1 MKKIVCSFVFV
12 LSLALTS
19 FAQDQVIFHNGTI
32 MKAKIENLNASDGAT
47 IAFIV
52 EGETLVTEMSKI
64 AIKDVIFASGRKQTI
79 TEKIEITR
87 NGSKYPE
94 AVVITKN
101 PKEVL
106 GLTRIGEVTG
116 KTAFINYRTGA
127 NADRKAEDR
136 IKVSTQEVGGVVALI
151 TEDKDYNVGNIHNK
165 GLGSSQVRM
174 VGVAYKY

>member
-1 MKKIVCSFVFV
+1 MKKNLFYTFTLLCISLCA
-12 LSLALTS
+12 LS
-19 FAQDQVIFHNGTI
+19 QDQVIFHNGTI

-47 IAFIV
+47 ISFIV

-79 TEKIEITR
+79 TQKIEITR

-101 PKEVL
+101 PKDVI
-106 GLTRIGEVTG
+106 GLTRIGEVVS

-136 IKVSTQEVGGVVALI
+136 LKDGTQELGGVIALV
-151 TEDKDYNVGNIHNK
+151 TEDKDYNIGDTRKK

-174 VGVAYKY
+174 VGIAYKY